1 MRIKIIAMFLLSA
14 ALAGAAVMPANA
26 AEPVNTEEMSAE
38 SSSFEENAEDCA
50 TEDAA
55 DRMEPLHALEKVI
68 EEDDDI
74 AVEFDTQEE
83 EAIAEEDAGIE
94 GELDSWVGD
103 IGETDVPNQLH
114 VQKEAVKEE
123 DDTAVEFD
131 TQEEEAIAEED
142 AGIEGEL
149 NSWVGDIGETDVPN
163 QLYVQKEAVKEED
176 DIAVEFG
183 TQEEEAIAEEDAGI
197 EGESDTQEECIAEEN
212 VGNQNVEWQDEV
224 KTMNLISSESYDVD
238 DEFAVEVSDYE
249 SRNDSVRAASMTSV
263 VEYNRS
269 WRIYRKSNNE
279 TVVQWVLRGIFEHNG
294 KTSRC
299 KYAKMSCHNSSP
311 GTYRVTSKTGQPSG
325 IYAVGYCRAVNKK
338 TGKVFSQMIKFGVT
352 PTGKIIKR

>member
-1 MRIKIIAMFLLSA
+1 MRIKLIAMFLLSA
-14 ALAGAAVMPANA
+14 ALAGATVMPANA

-38 SSSFEENAEDCA
+38 SSSFEESAVDCA

-55 DRMEPLHALEKVI
+55 DGMEILHTLEKVI

-83 EAIAEEDAGIE
+83 EATAEEDAGIE

-123 DDTAVEFD
+123 DD
-131 TQEEEAIAEED
+131 
-142 AGIEGEL
+142 
-149 NSWVGDIGETDVPN
+149 
-163 QLYVQKEAVKEED
+163 
-176 DIAVEFG
+176 IAVEFG

-197 EGESDTQEECIAEEN
+197 EGEFDSQEEYIAEEN

-224 KTMNLISSESYDVD
+224 KTMNLISSESYDID

-249 SRNDSVRAASMTSV
+249 SHNDSVRAASMTSV

-269 WRIYRKSNNE
+269 WRIYRKSNNA

-352 PTGKIIKR
+352 PTGEIIKR